1 MRFFHLSCLAT
12 KLMALTITVS
22 GLNNGASDLTRTGDL
37 LITSEMHY
45 RLCYTSVV
53 SLNIISA
60 EEGKVNTFLK
70 NPPWAAI
77 CGAERRFAKLQLLMQ
92 HAVVAARVR
101 GRGWGY
107 KNLCAY
113 RIDSANCNLS
123 HWRGSALGS
132 PFGRA
137 VSRTG

>member
-1 MRFFHLSCLAT
+1 MFGKHS
-12 KLMALTITVS
+12 KNPGTITVS

-70 NPPWAAI
+70 NPPWVVI
-77 CGAERRFAKLQLLMQ
+77 YGAERRFAKLQLLMQ
-92 HAVVAARVR
+92 HAVVADRVR

-107 KNLCAY
+107 KNIY
-113 RIDSANCNLS
+113 EQMVDK
-123 HWRGSALGS
+123 WEKMY
-132 PFGRA
+132 
-137 VSRTG
+137 